1 MLDFLGGCWLFVLTL
16 LMFAATFH
24 RDLSIVPGRQGLNQ
38 LHWLQATVALLD
50 RGEGELAAL
59 SAASQRLLHA
69 AV

>member
-1 MLDFLGGCWLFVLTL
+1 MV
-16 LMFAATFH
+16 AATLH
-24 RDLSIVPGRQGLNQ
+24 RDLPVVPGGQGLNQ
-38 LHWLQATVALLD
+38 LHGLQATVALLD